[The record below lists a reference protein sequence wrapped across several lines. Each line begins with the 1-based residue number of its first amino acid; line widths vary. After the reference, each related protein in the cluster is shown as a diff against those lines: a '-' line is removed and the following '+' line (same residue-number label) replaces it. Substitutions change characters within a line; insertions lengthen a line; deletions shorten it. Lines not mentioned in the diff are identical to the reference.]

1 MCTTLYR
8 TKSFSTILKP
18 LGSYTYAPKGLNYF
32 YVRCSMVLISQC
44 VRPCMVLNVLVR
56 YWKFEYDTGSYNYD
70 PNGTP
75 YFSSAF
81 KLCFHKVFAKCFVLL
96 ETIKYTCISTHSSK
110 INSFTW
116 PERHL
121 SCDLDQGWITCYY
134 YSTLNIMIRSNYF
147 LTGESITLG
156 TLWSLRY
163 GFQRLLLRA

>member
-70 PNGTP
+70 PNGHSIHRWWRHYVIITSILDRKITP
-75 YFSSAF
+75 YLGD
-81 KLCFHKVFAKCFVLL
+81 LCFRKYSSLRWQIWKISLNIYLSCIKRKSKWVLQFKMLQVFFIICVQLRQKHFNKQA
-96 ETIKYTCISTHSSK
+96 EHSS
-110 INSFTW
+110 FTFSYH
-116 PERHL
+116 HL
-121 SCDLDQGWITCYY
+121 CWT
-134 YSTLNIMIRSNYF
+134 
-147 LTGESITLG
+147 
-156 TLWSLRY
+156 
-163 GFQRLLLRA
+163 